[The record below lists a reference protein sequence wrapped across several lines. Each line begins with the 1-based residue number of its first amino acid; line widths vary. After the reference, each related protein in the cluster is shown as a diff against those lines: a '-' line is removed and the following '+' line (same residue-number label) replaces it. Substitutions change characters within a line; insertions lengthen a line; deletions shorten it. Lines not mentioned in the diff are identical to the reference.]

1 MDEKNHSHRRSP
13 IIIIPPHYTEISGKV
28 TSSTRDKIEIESI
41 VKTRVQNL
49 IMEINDILEIC
60 ADGNQTQHI
69 FETQAVLR
77 EALIKL
83 STIYI

>member
-49 IMEINDILEIC
+49 IMEINDI
-60 ADGNQTQHI
+60 
-69 FETQAVLR
+69 FES
-77 EALIKL
+77 INNF
-83 STIYI
+83 TIYLLLLFKTGSIFHLYYSIKSYS